1 MTRII
6 TLLAALLL
14 TVGLLAA
21 PAWATHSHVLQTP
34 GTCVDGLGAGQ
45 PHADARTWSPGQGKF
60 FHSGLHV
67 GTPGD
72 FAFHRGG
79 QVAVDGGDCPG

>member
-1 MTRII
+1 MRRII
-6 TLLAALLL
+6 TLLTAVLLML
-14 TVGLLAA
+14 GLMAG
-21 PAWATHSHVLQTP
+21 PAFATHAHKLVTP

-67 GTPGD
+67 GKPGD
-72 FAFHRGG
+72 FAFNQGG
-79 QVAVDGGDCPG
+79 QVAVDGGVCP